1 MQQGNIGMNNPG
13 AAMNPPGGGF
23 QIGIGNG
30 VFSVPPLKTVQV
42 PLSTV
47 CLAHGKPEP
56 RAKLKYQLV
65 KIEDFSNDPV
75 LQETL
80 NLFVSGATDTET
92 AQAAV
97 WHLTDKLSWD
107 DLNNKQIERLG
118 STPVAYFGEG
128 KVDAAK
134 DLIQKAQK
142 QAKNAPKQVV
152 TSNRRPE

>member
-1 MQQGNIGMNNPG
+1 MNNPG
-13 AAMNPPGGGF
+13 AGF
-23 QIGIGNG
+23 QIGVGNG

-56 RAKLKYQLV
+56 RARLKYQLV
-65 KIEDFSNDPV
+65 KIEDYSNNPV

-97 WHLTDKLSWD
+97 WHLTDKMSWD

-118 STPVAYFGEG
+118 STPIPYFGDG
-128 KVDAAK
+128 KVDAAE

-142 QAKNAPKQVV
+142 QAKNSPRTVETA
-152 TSNRRPE
+152 SRRPE

>member
-1 MQQGNIGMNNPG
+1 
-13 AAMNPPGGGF
+13 MNPPGGGF
-23 QIGIGNG
+23 QNVVRNG

-56 RAKLKYQLV
+56 RARLKYELV
-65 KIEDFSNDPV
+65 KIEDYSNDPV

-97 WHLTDKLSWD
+97 WHLTDKMSWD

-118 STPVAYFGEG
+118 STSIPYFGEG
-128 KVDAAK
+128 KIDAAK

-142 QAKNAPKQVV
+142 QAKNSPRPMETA
-152 TSNRRPE
+152 SRRPE